1 MNTIA
6 FVLLLAA
13 AIVSGIAA
21 WKVRSLVALGLCLLS
36 VGLIFEFAATSHTFT
51 F

>member
-6 FVLLLAA
+6 FVIILVAAVLFGVNAWLAKS
-13 AIVSGIAA
+13 I
-21 WKVRSLVALGLCLLS
+21 VALGLCLLS
-36 VGLIFEFAATSHTFT
+36 IGLIVEFAATSHTFT